1 MAEVLWAVRKEMAF
15 TVEDVLAR
23 RVRLLFV
30 DAREA
35 QKAAPRVAQI
45 MAQEMGKDEK
55 WIEEQIAKFNKVS
68 DNYIVVKQ

>member
-1 MAEVLWAVRKEMAF
+1 MAF

>member
-1 MAEVLWAVRKEMAF
+1 MAEVLWAVRKEMAL

>member
-1 MAEVLWAVRKEMAF
+1 VAEVLWAVRKEMAF